1 MLPVLSLILFV
12 CGCGRH
18 CNIGGSVAEWSACRT
33 PNPAVLG
40 SSPAL
45 TTPWICFSVA
55 PSSNPRQRL

>member
-18 CNIGGSVAEWSACRT
+18 CNIGGSVAERSACRT

-40 SSPAL
+40 STPAL
-45 TTPWICFSVA
+45 STLPGFVS
-55 PSSNPRQRL
+55 R